1 MGISIRAQSLER
13 ALPAITSFITERTNI
28 PIVRADRAA
37 TDGNV
42 IYLPRLP
49 ELDLE
54 ERDVVKTVA
63 WIYHENGHIKHSD
76 FSLTGNTPLEKA
88 IASVLEDIRIEGL
101 VMRTFPAARRYLCRM
116 VEILVEDG
124 EAGKY
129 PCFKPALE
137 GATEAEV
144 LQYYMLYKLRHDV
157 LSQRGVAPVL
167 EPTAK
172 VAEARFP
179 VGMKTRL
186 DALMYEVVNCESERE
201 VFDLTAAIIKMIKE
215 EKEKEEDKERE
226 RKQRES
232 SSGAGNGQPQAGA
245 GDPSQGESSGKS
257 GGETGEQGDTQ
268 NTANSS
274 GEGGQQE
281 GEPEQSGASSG
292 AGGNGA
298 GSAKALDELLSMAD
312 DQVAQDVGEMLEQAI
327 NQAAAKAKW
336 KRNSVTM
343 PNVHP
348 MKLRRSA
355 VDMNKIRASI
365 NAIRTKTLNWM
376 SSASETDKLHSRAG
390 VMLDFSQLHAVP
402 FGGDVFFRES
412 EGIDLNAAV
421 SILIDRSGSM
431 QSNIQQ
437 AAYAAMATMLAFDVP
452 GIETQVSVFPT
463 CVGGEEGVGVIKRWQ
478 EGPRDLASRIASLT
492 TDGGTPMSEAMLW
505 AVADLVRREE
515 TLRIIVVVTDGQP
528 NNLESAKDVVARA
541 RADSIAVVGLGIGVD
556 PSGVFG
562 EKYSAALTDINELSG
577 AMVKLIKASMAE
589 ARQQ

>member
-1 MGISIRAQSLER
+1 MAIRAQSLER
-13 ALPAITSFITERTNI
+13 ALPAITSFITEKTNI
-28 PIVRADRAA
+28 PIVRAERAA

-54 ERDVVKTVA
+54 ERDLVKMVA
-63 WIYHENGHIKHSD
+63 YIYHENGHIKHSD
-76 FSLTGNTPLEKA
+76 FSLSAKSPLEQA
-88 IASVLEDIRIEGL
+88 ITGVLEDIRIEGL
-101 VMRTFPAARRYLCRM
+101 VMRTLPAARRYLSRM

-124 EAGKY
+124 VAGVY
-129 PCFKPALE
+129 PCFLPAKDDAVE
-137 GATEAEV
+137 SDV
-144 LQYYMLYKLRHDV
+144 LQKYMRYKLRHDV
-157 LSQRGVAPVL
+157 LSQRGVQLVL
-167 EPTAK
+167 EPTVK

-186 DALMYEVVNCESERE
+186 DALMYEVVNCATERE
-201 VFDLTAAIIKMIKE
+201 VFDLAAAIIKMIKE
-215 EKEKEEDKERE
+215 EKEKEEERE
-226 RKQRES
+226 RKQQEAS
-232 SSGAGNGQPQAGA
+232 SSTENAQPRAGP
-245 GDPSQGESSGKS
+245 GDPSQGDPSGKS
-257 GGETGEQGDTQ
+257 DGDVGEQGGAQ
-268 NTANSS
+268 NSAPSS
-274 GEGGQQE
+274 GEGNPQ
-281 GEPEQSGASSG
+281 GEKSEESDSTSG

-298 GSAKALDELLSMAD
+298 GGSKSLEDLLSMSG
-312 DQVAQDVGEMLEQAI
+312 DQVAQDVGEMLEEAI
-327 NQAAAKAKW
+327 NQAAAKAVW
-336 KRNSVTM
+336 TRNSVTM

-348 MKLRRSA
+348 MRLKRSA

-390 VMLDFSQLHAVP
+390 VMLDFSRLHVVP
-402 FGGDVFFRES
+402 FGGEVFVRES

-421 SILIDRSGSM
+421 SVLIDRSGSM
-431 QSNIQQ
+431 SSEIQQ

-463 CVGGEEGVGVIKRWQ
+463 CVSGEEGVGVIKRWH
-478 EGPRDLASRIASLT
+478 EAPRDLASRIASLT

-505 AVADLVRREE
+505 AAADLARREQ
-515 TLRIIVVVTDGQP
+515 TLRIVVVVTDGHP
-528 NNLESAKDVVARA
+528 NNLETAKDVVARA

-562 EKYSAALTDINELSG
+562 EKYSAALSDINELSG

-589 ARQQ
+589 ARL

>member
-1 MGISIRAQSLER
+1 MGIRAQSLER

-76 FSLTGNTPLEKA
+76 FSLSGNTPLERA
-88 IASVLEDIRIEGL
+88 IAGVLEDIRIEGL

-116 VEILVEDG
+116 VDILVEDG

-245 GDPSQGESSGKS
+245 GDPSQGESSGES

-268 NTANSS
+268 STANSS
-274 GEGGQQE
+274 GEGGQQA
-281 GEPEQSGASSG
+281 GEPEQSESSSG

-298 GSAKALDELLSMAD
+298 GGAKALEELLSMVD

-327 NQAAAKAKW
+327 NQAAAKAEWTRK
-336 KRNSVTM
+336 SVAM

-390 VMLDFSQLHAVP
+390 VMLDFSRLHAVP
-402 FGGDVFFRES
+402 FGGDVFVRES

-421 SILIDRSGSM
+421 SVLIDRSGSM
-431 QSNIQQ
+431 QSEIQQ

-478 EGPRDLASRIASLT
+478 EAPRDLASRIASLT

-505 AVADLVRREE
+505 AAADLVRREE
-515 TLRIIVVVTDGQP
+515 TLRIVVVVTDGQP

-562 EKYSAALTDINELSG
+562 EKHSAALTDINELSG

>member
-1 MGISIRAQSLER
+1 MAIRAQSLER
-13 ALPAITSFITERTNI
+13 ALPAITSFITEKTNI

-42 IYLPRLP
+42 IYLPKLP

-76 FSLTGNTPLEKA
+76 FSLSGKTPLEQA
-88 IASVLEDIRIEGL
+88 IAGVLEDIRIEGL

-129 PCFKPALE
+129 PCFKSALE
-137 GATEAEV
+137 DSTEAEV

-172 VAEARFP
+172 VAESRFP

-186 DALMYEVVNCESERE
+186 DALMYEVINCESERE

-215 EKEKEEDKERE
+215 EKEKEEERE
-226 RKQRES
+226 RKQQEA
-232 SSGAGNGQPQAGA
+232 SSGAGNGQPQTGA
-245 GDPSQGESSGKS
+245 GDPSQGNASGESD
-257 GGETGEQGDTQ
+257 GETGEQGDAQGTVD
-268 NTANSS
+268 SS

-281 GEPEQSGASSG
+281 GGQEQSEPPSG

-298 GSAKALDELLSMAD
+298 GSAKALDELLSMAG

-355 VDMNKIRASI
+355 VDMNRIRASI

-390 VMLDFSQLHAVP
+390 VMLDFSRLHAVP
-402 FGGDVFFRES
+402 FGGDVFVRES

-421 SILIDRSGSM
+421 SVLIDRSCSM
-431 QSNIQQ
+431 SSEIQQ

-478 EGPRDLASRIASLT
+478 EAPRDLASRIASLT

-505 AVADLVRREE
+505 AAADLVRREE
-515 TLRIIVVVTDGQP
+515 TLRIVVVVTDGQP

>member
-1 MGISIRAQSLER
+1 MGIRAQSLER

-88 IASVLEDIRIEGL
+88 IAGVLEDIRIEGL

-268 NTANSS
+268 NTANST